1 MSKMGRRERKKTDR
15 PIYRQT
21 GSQADKQATGQR
33 DRQERCQVD
42 IW

>member
-21 GSQADKQATGQR
+21 GSHADKQATGKR

-42 IW
+42 I